1 MQDVPILLLGFNRPD
16 LLKKRVQEISKMNIR
31 NLYVAIDGD
40 SQSNTVE
47 MLNLVKSIPDYFSNY
62 TNIRVTHQKHNLGLT
77 KHMTESISAILEV
90 HSNVIVVEDD
100 ISLSKSFYNNMNL
113 GLSIL
118 NSNNTLGT
126 VSSLSALNYSG
137 RIYPKNKWRKTKY
150 FFCWGWGCSRET
162 WAKYRVDLS
171 YVDLDNEL
179 SSSSLWKDLSS
190 HQKEVWISRFNR
202 VKNNPTYTW
211 DIQMQ
216 YASFLFNF
224 TNLAP
229 VFRFSNN
236 EGFNDMRATHTKNSK
251 PGWLRDDIKNSQILK
266 TSLRSKKINKLVEVL
281 DSIIIAND
289 RSFLK

>member
-1 MQDVPILLLGFNRPD
+1 MLDTPILLLGFNRPD
-16 LLKKRVQEISKMNIR
+16 LLNKRIQEISKMNIR
-31 NLYVAIDGD
+31 NLYVSIDGG

-47 MLNLVKSIPDYFSNY
+47 MLNLIKSIPNNFFNHV
-62 TNIRVTHQKHNLGLT
+62 NVIVTHQKYNLGLT
-77 KHMTESISAILEV
+77 KHMTESISAILQL
-90 HSNVIVVEDD
+90 HSNIIVVEDD
-100 ISLSKSFYNNMNL
+100 ISLSNNFYNNMIL

-118 NSNNTLGT
+118 NSSNTLGT

-137 RIYPKNKWRKTKY
+137 TLYPKNKWRKTKY

-162 WAKYRVDLS
+162 WTKYRADLNN
-171 YVDLDNEL
+171 VDLDNEL
-179 SSSSLWKDLSS
+179 RSSLLWNDLSN

-202 VKNNPTYTW
+202 VKNDPTYTW

-216 YASFLFNF
+216 YASFLHNF

-236 EGFNDMRATHTKNSK
+236 EGFNDIRATHTKKSK
-251 PGWLRDDIKNSQILK
+251 PRWLYGDIKNNHIIK
-266 TSLRSKKINKLVEVL
+266 TLLRSKKINKLIEAL

-289 RSFLK
+289 IKFL

>member
-1 MQDVPILLLGFNRPD
+1 MLDAPILLIGFNRPD

-31 NLYVAIDGD
+31 NLYVSIDGG

-47 MLNLVKSIPDYFSNY
+47 MLKLVKSIPNYFSNHV
-62 TNIRVTHQKHNLGLT
+62 NISVTHQKYNLGLT
-77 KHMTESISAILEV
+77 KHVTESISAILQV
-90 HSNVIVVEDD
+90 HSNIIVVEDD
-100 ISLSKSFYNNMNL
+100 ISLSKNFYDNMNL
-113 GLSIL
+113 GLSTL

-162 WAKYRVDLS
+162 WNRYRVDLS
-171 YVDLDNEL
+171 RVDLESEL
-179 SSSSLWKDLSS
+179 KSSLLWKDLSN
-190 HQKEVWISRFNR
+190 HQKAVWISRFNR

-236 EGFNDMRATHTKNSK
+236 EGFNDIRATHTKKSK
-251 PGWLRDDIKNSQILK
+251 PGWLRNDIKNDHILK
-266 TSLRSKKINKLVEVL
+266 TSIKSKKINKLIETL
-281 DSIIIAND
+281 DSIIIATD
-289 RSFLK
+289 IKFLK